1 MNNFDTFI
9 ANVKSVYLE
18 EIMSEARKP
27 LIFSEYKDVFE
38 VIKNL
43 LKDNEKLV
51 IAIDGRCGGGKSSL
65 GTMLT
70 EEFDCTLFHMDD
82 FFLPFEM
89 KTSERLSKAGENVH
103 YERFEEE
110 ILRPLKNNK
119 PVIYRKYLCNKWE
132 FSQPIKVETKNL
144 TIVEGSYSLHPAL
157 RNYYDYKIFITVDP
171 KMQYERILKRNG
183 KEKLQDFLNKWIPM
197 EEHYFKELGIKNQ
210 CDLILDTTMIKLE

>member
-1 MNNFDTFI
+1 ML
-9 ANVKSVYLE
+9 KVYILE
-18 EIMSEARKP
+18 GIMSEACKP
-27 LIFSEYKDVFE
+27 LIFSEYEDVFE

-65 GTMLT
+65 GEMLT

-110 ILRPLKNNK
+110 ILWPLKNNK
-119 PVIYRKYLCNKWE
+119 PVVYRKYICNKWE
-132 FSQPIKVETKNL
+132 FSAPIKVKTKNL
-144 TIVEGSYSLHPAL
+144 AIVEGSYSLHPVL

-171 KMQYERILKRNG
+171 KVQYERILKRNG

-197 EEHYFKELGIKNQ
+197 EEHYFEELDIKNK
-210 CDLILDTTMIKLE
+210 CDLILDTTMIK